1 MKVLS
6 FGEVLWDV
14 YADSEH
20 IGGAPLNFAAH
31 FAKCG
36 GESAVVTAV
45 GKDELGDKTIRA
57 IDKMGINTDYITYSD
72 EETGKCLVTLDE
84 KQIPSYNL
92 LDNVAYDCIEKP
104 DISKNTFDVLYFGT
118 LSLRNKNNRDVL
130 GKIISENE
138 FDEICVDV
146 NIRPPY
152 YSDEVITFACEN
164 ASIIKIS
171 DEELP
176 VIMKTLNS
184 ENTTVSDCA
193 VSICEMYDNIR
204 VLIITRG
211 DKGSYVYDCTNG
223 KAYECGARKVEVV
236 STVGA
241 GDSFSASFLSK
252 YLQSGDIGKSLD
264 LATKV
269 SGYVV
274 SQKGAIPEYNVADF
288 E

>member
-45 GKDELGDKTIRA
+45 GKDELGDKTIDVIRE
-57 IDKMGINTDYITYSD
+57 MGINIGYITRSD
-72 EETGKCLVTLDE
+72 KETGKCLVTLDDN
-84 KQIPSYNL
+84 QIPSYNL

-104 DISKNTFDVLYFGT
+104 DISENVFDVLYFGT
-118 LSLRNKNNRDVL
+118 LSLRNESNRAVIDRIVAENN
-130 GKIISENE
+130 
-138 FDEICVDV
+138 FDEIFVDV

-152 YSDEVITFACEN
+152 YSDEVIDFACEN
-164 ASIIKIS
+164 ATIIKIS

-176 VIMKTLNS
+176 VIMKAINS
-184 ENTTVSDCA
+184 EKTAISDCA
-193 VSICEMYDNIR
+193 LAVSDRYTNIR
-204 VLIITRG
+204 ILIITRG

-223 KAYECGARKVEVV
+223 QAYER
-236 STVGA
+236 
-241 GDSFSASFLSK
+241 DSK
-252 YLQSGDIGKSLD
+252 RWM
-264 LATKV
+264 
-269 SGYVV
+269 
-274 SQKGAIPEYNVADF
+274 
-288 E
+288 